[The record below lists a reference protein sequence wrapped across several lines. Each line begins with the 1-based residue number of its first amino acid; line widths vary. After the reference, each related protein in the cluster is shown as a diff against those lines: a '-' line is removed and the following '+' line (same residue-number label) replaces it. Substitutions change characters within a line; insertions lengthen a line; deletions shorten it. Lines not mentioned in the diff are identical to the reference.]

1 MNAEDKIEMQ
11 HPCCVAADL
20 GASSGRVIAAQLRA
34 GTLRLQ
40 EVSRFSIA
48 FTKDQHSGYLCWG
61 IDAIEESVRR
71 GIEEAAQ
78 LAPIASIGVDS
89 WGVDYVLLDAQLQRV
104 GQAICYR
111 DDRTQGMIEQVT
123 ARISRAE
130 IYRRTGIQ
138 FQPFNTIFQLAAMA
152 AREPEWVAR
161 TRHLLMIPDYFHF
174 RLCGGMANEYTDA
187 TTTQLLNLDGTWD
200 RELFAAAGL
209 KQIWMQPPVPAGT
222 VLGEARFGN
231 RAAKV
236 VAGTTHD
243 TASAVVGTPFGA
255 ETEAFLSSGTWS
267 LMGVESVVPFA
278 SEQAMKWNFANEGGF
293 GRRYR
298 VLKNIMGLW
307 LLQRITQ
314 EFQIPIDDAL
324 LSATAEAARW
334 RSIVNPDDARFLN
347 PASMKQAITEYCAE
361 TRQPAP
367 ETPAQFA
374 RCALESLALTYRL
387 VKEQLESLR
396 GQSLTRIRIVGG
408 GTKNRLLNQLCA
420 NACQLPVS
428 AGPAEAS
435 ALGNICAQ
443 MIALGEISSLD
454 AARALIRRS
463 FEIDEY
469 RPLEPI
475 PDSVWKQF
483 QQFATPE
490 IREDVDR

>member
-1 MNAEDKIEMQ
+1 MNAADRIDMQ
-11 HPCCVAADL
+11 FPCFVAVDL
-20 GASSGRVIAAQLRA
+20 GASSGRVIAAQLRD
-34 GTLRLQ
+34 GSLHLR

-48 FTKDQHSGYLCWG
+48 FAKDQNSGYLCWG
-61 IDAIEESVRR
+61 IDAIEESVRQ
-71 GIEEAAQ
+71 GIEEASL

-89 WGVDYVLLDAQLQRV
+89 WGVDYVLLDAQSRRV

-111 DDRTQGMIEQVT
+111 DDRTKGMIEQVAT
-123 ARISRAE
+123 RMPRAE

-138 FQPFNTIFQLAAMA
+138 FQPFNTMFQLAAMA
-152 AREPEWVAR
+152 AREPDWVAK

-174 RLCGGMANEYTDA
+174 CLCGVIANEYTDA
-187 TTTQLLNLDGTWD
+187 TTTQLLNLDGAWD
-200 RELFAAAGL
+200 RDLFAAAGL
-209 KQIWMQPPVPAGT
+209 NQIWMQPPVPAGT

-231 RAAKV
+231 RAVKV
-236 VAGTTHD
+236 VAGSTHD
-243 TASAVVGTPFGA
+243 TASAVVGTPFESG
-255 ETEAFLSSGTWS
+255 TEAFLSSGTWS
-267 LMGVESVVPFA
+267 LMGVESVVPYA
-278 SEQAMKWNFANEGGF
+278 SEQALQWNFANEGGF

-324 LSATAEAARW
+324 LSATAQAAPW

-347 PASMKQAITEYCAE
+347 PASMKQAIADYCAE

-408 GTKNRLLNQLCA
+408 GSKNRLLNQLCA

-428 AGPAEAS
+428 AGPVEAS
-435 ALGNICAQ
+435 ALGNICSQ
-443 MIALGEISSLD
+443 MIALGEIPSLD
-454 AARALIRRS
+454 AARAVIRRS
-463 FEIDEY
+463 FEINEY
-469 RPLEPI
+469 RPFEPI
-475 PDSVWKQF
+475 PGSVWKNF
-483 QQFATPE
+483 QQFITPK
-490 IREDVDR
+490 

>member
-1 MNAEDKIEMQ
+1 MQ
-11 HPCCVAADL
+11 HPCFVAADL
-20 GASSGRVIAAQLRA
+20 GANSGRVIAAQLRA

-48 FTKDQHSGYLCWG
+48 FSKDQSSGYLCWG
-61 IDAIEESVRR
+61 IDAIEESVRQ
-71 GIEEAAQ
+71 GIEDAAQ

-104 GQAICYR
+104 GQTVCYR

-152 AREPEWVAR
+152 AREPEWVAK
-161 TRHLLMIPDYFHF
+161 TRHLLMIPDYMHF
-174 RLCGGMANEYTDA
+174 RLCGVMANEYTDA

-200 RELFAAAGL
+200 RDLFAAAGL
-209 KQIWMQPPVPAGT
+209 KQIWMQPPVPAGSI
-222 VLGEARFGN
+222 LGEARFGN
-231 RAAKV
+231 KAAKV
-236 VAGTTHD
+236 VAAATHD

-267 LMGVESVVPFA
+267 LMGVESVVPYA

-324 LSATAEAARW
+324 LNATAEAAAW

-347 PASMKQAITEYCAE
+347 PASMKQAMQEYCVE

-374 RCALESLALTYRL
+374 RCALESLAISYRL

-443 MIALGEISSLD
+443 MIALNEIPSLD
-454 AARALIRRS
+454 AARALIRQS
-463 FEIDEY
+463 FQIGEY

-475 PDSVWKQF
+475 PDSVWNRF
-483 QQFATPE
+483 QQFVTPGK
-490 IREDVDR
+490 DVDR

>member
-1 MNAEDKIEMQ
+1 MNETDKIEMQ
-11 HPCCVAADL
+11 HPCFVAADL
-20 GASSGRVIAAQLRA
+20 GASSGRVIAAQLCD
-34 GTLRLQ
+34 GSLRLR

-48 FTKDQHSGYLCWG
+48 FSKDPHSGYLCWG
-61 IDAIEESVRR
+61 IDAIEESVRQ
-71 GIEEAAQ
+71 GIEETSQ

-89 WGVDYVLLDAQLQRV
+89 WGVDYVLLDTQLQRV

-111 DDRTQGMIEQVT
+111 DDRTKGMIEQVAT
-123 ARISRAE
+123 RMPRAE

-138 FQPFNTIFQLAAMA
+138 FMPFNTIFQLAAMA
-152 AREPEWVAR
+152 EREPEWVAR

-174 RLCGGMANEYTDA
+174 RLCGVMANEYTDA

-209 KQIWMQPPVPAGT
+209 KQIWMQPPVQAGT
-222 VLGEARFGN
+222 VLGEARLGN
-231 RAAKV
+231 GAAKV
-236 VAGTTHD
+236 VAAATHD
-243 TASAVVGTPFGA
+243 TASAVVGTPFEA
-255 ETEAFLSSGTWS
+255 ETEAFISSGTWS
-267 LMGVESVVPFA
+267 LMGVESMVPYA

-324 LSATAEAARW
+324 LSATAEAAAW

-347 PASMKQAITEYCAE
+347 PASMKQAIAEYCVE

-396 GQSLTRIRIVGG
+396 GQRLTRIRIVGG

-428 AGPAEAS
+428 AGPVEAS
-435 ALGNICAQ
+435 ALGNICSQ
-443 MIALGEISSLD
+443 MIALGEIPSLD

-463 FEIDEY
+463 FEINEY

-475 PDSVWKQF
+475 PDSVWKNF
-483 QQFATPE
+483 QQFVTPE
-490 IREDVDR
+490 IRKDV